1 MLKAAIIGC
10 GFMGS
15 THTESLRRLGIPVTG
30 LCGID
35 PDEGQNAAR
44 RWNLGGAYRAYEEV
58 LRIQA

>member
-10 GFMGS
+10 GFMGG

-44 RWNLGGAYRAYEEV
+44 RWNLGTAYRR
-58 LRIQA
+58 L